1 MISKIPPHLKKGE
14 QDLQILLE
22 EVNENLYEFS
32 LNVLYQ
38 KWLPK
43 KAVMRFFDYG
53 ETQMR
58 DFEKEQG
65 LEFSKIKSRKFYS
78 IQSILTL
85 LDKHKTNNQF

>member
-1 MISKIPPHLKKGE
+1 MIAKIPPHLKKGE
-14 QDLQILLE
+14 QDLLTLLE

-58 DFEKEQG
+58 EVEKDHKLQV
-65 LEFSKIKSRKFYS
+65 SRIKARKFYS
-78 IQSILTL
+78 VESILSML
-85 LDKHKTNNQF
+85 NSHKIN